1 MIHYC
6 LSIQSSSLKHF
17 LEEKSLGIHVKGIHI
32 DNSTSHHLIFFL
44 TSVQL
49 PGGNYLKKGHI
60 VQIVN
65 YLSPVSVIFC
75 TPFQNCKYIFVRE
88 KCPEG
93 NWAIANRNP
102 QSLRKMNCNTRVAS
116 EGLALPVRL
125 TGTFYTLQL
134 QS

>member
-75 TPFQNCKYIFVRE
+75 TPFQNCMLCTVCLSGRSALKEIGPLQIE
-88 KCPEG
+88 
-93 NWAIANRNP
+93 IRNH
-102 QSLRKMNCNTRVAS
+102 SGK
-116 EGLALPVRL
+116 
-125 TGTFYTLQL
+125 
-134 QS
+134 